1 MSSNHVACF
10 NRETLFQV
18 SCIQRQPDVFI
29 FWIVTWWS
37 LRVCCV
43 RFHLLRA
50 GPAEARARCRLTGP
64 ARRRK
69 EPCCRSV
76 DQSAA
81 PESQTHPWRTTW
93 EPCPL
98 GTAQENTG
106 GSEAEE
112 GSGFQV
118 IIITN
123 SLLFKVC
130 SALVRTSVHVHT
142 GGSEDSAGL
151 CYTLAA
157 LYWNKFHIMV
167 PIVAPQSSNI
177 QY

>member
-18 SCIQRQPDVFI
+18 SCIQKQPDVFI
-29 FWIVTWWS
+29 FWTVTWRS
-37 LRVCCV
+37 LSVCCV
-43 RFHLLRA
+43 RCHLLRA
-50 GPAEARARCRLTGP
+50 GPAETRARCRLTGP

-81 PESQTHPWRTTW
+81 PESQTHPWCTTR

-112 GSGFQV
+112 GQV
-118 IIITN
+118 LAFR
-123 SLLFKVC
+123 SLLSQTPFC
-130 SALVRTSVHVHT
+130 SSVHVHT
-142 GGSEDSAGL
+142 GGSL
-151 CYTLAA
+151 RTQQFCVT
-157 LYWNKFHIMV
+157 H
-167 PIVAPQSSNI
+167 
-177 QY
+177 